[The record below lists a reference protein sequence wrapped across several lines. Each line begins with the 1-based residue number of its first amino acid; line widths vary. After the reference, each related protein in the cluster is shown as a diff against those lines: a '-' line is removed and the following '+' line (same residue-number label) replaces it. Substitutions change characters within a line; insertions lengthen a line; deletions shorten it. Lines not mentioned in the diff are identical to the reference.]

1 MVKALLKTDN
11 SAVLLFSRLALGIVM
26 FPHGA
31 QKVLG
36 WFGGS
41 GYEKTIEL
49 FTTKMNFPLGLVI
62 VFLIAE
68 FDGSL
73 CLIAGFF
80 TRVFAFAIGFSLAF
94 CAYMNHLKNGFFM
107 NWFGKQSGE
116 GFEFHILAVGIA
128 LALVIGGGG
137 AFSLDRAFARKR

>member
-1 MVKALLKTDN
+1 MLRVLLKTDN
-11 SAVLLFSRLALGIVM
+11 SVALFFSRLALGIVM

-31 QKVLG
+31 QKMLG
-36 WFGGS
+36 WYGGS

-68 FDGSL
+68 FVGSI

-80 TRVFAFAIGFSLAF
+80 TRVFAFAIGASLAL

-107 NWFGKQSGE
+107 NWFGTQSGE

-137 AFSLDRAFARKR
+137 AFSLDRAFAGKK

>member
-1 MVKALLKTDN
+1 MLRALFKTDN
-11 SAVLLFSRLALGIVM
+11 SAALLFSRLALGIVM

-41 GYEKTIEL
+41 GHEKTIEL

-62 VFLIAE
+62 VFLITE
-68 FDGSL
+68 FAGPL
-73 CLIAGFF
+73 GLIAGLF

-94 CAYMNHLKNGFFM
+94 CAYMNHLKHGFFM

-116 GFEFHILAVGIA
+116 GFEFHILAVGLA

-137 AFSLDRAFARKR
+137 AFSLDRAFAKKR